1 MIEDK
6 QLTLS
11 LSCQLENNLKELFT
25 SFIFL
30 SANKYYLM
38 CYFFLY
44 YVKFMLRMSCCH
56 YEQDDNHD
64 QMTLLINTKGAYEEL
79 LQDPLP
85 TLNVHGKL
93 NSTTLV

>member
-1 MIEDK
+1 
-6 QLTLS
+6 
-11 LSCQLENNLKELFT
+11 
-25 SFIFL
+25 
-30 SANKYYLM
+30 
-38 CYFFLY
+38 
-44 YVKFMLRMSCCH
+44 MLRMSCCH